1 MELVVESPDVTLT
14 TPIYDVTRI
23 HLVSA
28 RVPNSQ
34 QLINGYNRD
43 WFLDGNQ
50 YSIDRGNYDT
60 GAALADALNKSVGP
74 SAAVASFD
82 PVANQISF
90 TGTVTMNDWLATIV
104 GFPNGRVDLTGPRY
118 ITVRVTVGGDVLAQ
132 KVSVK
137 EEDCHHLGKM
147 LTGPI
152 GRVIEFTD
160 AFDQLSMSVRI
171 HSLEKLRVE
180 FLNPDGT
187 PYDFGGSPWV
197 LKFRITGTLDKLS
210 AADRG
215 EGEPAQGGFP
225 GVPKFLREP
234 ENQRFIVMFVIAG
247 LVVGLLMLLL

>member
-1 MELVVESPDVTLT
+1 
-14 TPIYDVTRI
+14 
-23 HLVSA
+23 
-28 RVPNSQ
+28 
-34 QLINGYNRD
+34 
-43 WFLDGNQ
+43 
-50 YSIDRGNYDT
+50 
-60 GAALADALNKSVGP
+60 
-74 SAAVASFD
+74 
-82 PVANQISF
+82 
-90 TGTVTMNDWLATIV
+90 
-104 GFPNGRVDLTGPRY
+104 
-118 ITVRVTVGGDVLAQ
+118 VRVTVGGDVLAQ

-215 EGEPAQGGFP
+215 EVEGEPP
-225 GVPKFLREP
+225 GLVPKFLREP